1 MEQEAKLA
9 YSSMKE
15 RARTSEECNQA
26 VVGRLIT
33 EMTPEAC
40 SYLPPQDTIKRTL
53 RRVHAKEQRPIP
65 LPLRLEDVA
74 IPADYASKKDGSRF
88 LVFDSGVQDQ
98 DRFLI
103 FCSPQMIEVL
113 QTSKKWFADGT
124 FKVAPELFFQ
134 VYSLHCEVGGSVLP
148 AAYMLLTR
156 KNYPTYT
163 PALSALIGECGG
175 VCEPSTIIV
184 DYELAA
190 INAFKTVLPTSDVRG
205 CFFHLSQC
213 VYRKV
218 QSEGLQELYARD
230 PQINLEARMIPALS
244 MVPRSDVEDIFTELA
259 SSVHSDLQPVMDY
272 FKDTFIGRPTAGGRR
287 EAQFPVELWNHH
299 DTVL

>member
-1 MEQEAKLA
+1 
-9 YSSMKE
+9 
-15 RARTSEECNQA
+15 
-26 VVGRLIT
+26 
-33 EMTPEAC
+33 
-40 SYLPPQDTIKRTL
+40 
-53 RRVHAKEQRPIP
+53 
-65 LPLRLEDVA
+65 
-74 IPADYASKKDGSRF
+74 
-88 LVFDSGVQDQ
+88 
-98 DRFLI
+98 
-103 FCSPQMIEVL
+103 MIEVL

-156 KNYPTYT
+156 KNCPTYT
-163 PALSALIGECGG
+163 RALSALIGECGG

-218 QSEGLQELYARD
+218 QSEGLQELYACD

-272 FKDTFIGRPTAGGRR
+272 FEDTFIGRPTAGGRR
-287 EAQFPVELWNHH
+287 DAQFPVELWNHH
-299 DTVL
+299 DTVLQCDSKTTNSVEAWHRGFQAHVQCSHPSLWRFLEVLQREDCMQLHRLTQLEMGQRFKPATKYVKVSERLQTLAREYDRNHALRFLRGVARNVSF